1 MSQWEKT
8 VKARFV
14 ENGDNPES
22 KLQAVLNQLI
32 EDERIRKHDLRP
44 RPVVENYDQVNVRIA
59 KTDIEPESKLKAVL
73 DRLSEDERKQE
84 LQLKVIADNCGGV
97 DQVDKIAKA
106 LVRLANPHWRLTL
119 WIATNGLE
127 SVPASVWELANL
139 EELRVNNNKLK
150 DFHSADI
157 DKLTK
162 LRRLWIG
169 FNPLEGF
176 PIAVC
181 RLEKLEELDATGC
194 NLTWLPRFFFD
205 FYNLVELRLGNNAFE
220 DFPDVVCTL
229 KSLRTLLLFGNK
241 LQVLPRSLADL
252 QELRELDVSDNCLM
266 KFPMVL
272 CSMPKLEVVR
282 IGKNRFSES
291 PTPSILDC
299 L

>member
-1 MSQWEKT
+1 MQ
-8 VKARFV
+8 ARFV
-14 ENGDNPES
+14 ENDYDPES
-22 KLQAVLNQLI
+22 ELKAVMDQLI
-32 EDERIRKHDLRP
+32 EDERKANNDLRP

-59 KTDIEPESKLKAVL
+59 KTDADPESKLKAVL
-73 DRLSEDERKQE
+73 DRLSEDERKQD

-97 DQVDKIAKA
+97 DQVDKTAKA
-106 LVRLANPHWRLTL
+106 LARLTDPHWRLTL

-162 LRRLWIG
+162 LRRFWIG
-169 FNPLEGF
+169 FNPLEKF
-176 PIAVC
+176 PMTVC
-181 RLEKLEELDATGC
+181 RLVKLEELDATGC

-205 FYNLVELRLGNNAFE
+205 FNHLVELRLGNNAFE
-220 DFPDVVCTL
+220 DFPDAVCTL

-241 LQVLPRSLADL
+241 LQVLPWSLVDL

-266 KFPMVL
+266 KFPLVL
-272 CSMPKLEVVR
+272 CRMPNLETVR
-282 IGKNRFSES
+282 IGKNQFGE
-291 PTPSILDC
+291 PLTPSILDSV
-299 L
+299 